1 MITLD
6 QYLTIEETA
15 QLLDVTSRTVR
26 RFAKRGL
33 LTKFKSKGKVL
44 FNPREVE
51 QLNNTRSEGGTLG
64 VIYKRVEE
72 LSRRQTVLEARVS
85 ILEMALS
92 SRQQYV
98 ELSNSDVAKVRA
110 AVIETSKRRDLGF
123 PEIAQWADDLIRLE
137 RNACKAIGIKRLKT
151 LTKKLIAV
159 GDETPEVLRDPSKS
173 IYVDK
178 LVLLL
183 DRLAGYSKA

>member
-64 VIYKRVEE
+64 VIYKRIEE

-123 PEIAQWADDLIRLE
+123 PEVAQWADDLIRLE

>member
-64 VIYKRVEE
+64 VIYKRIEE

-123 PEIAQWADDLIRLE
+123 PEVAQWADDLIRLE

-183 DRLAGYSKA
+183 ERLAGYSKA

>member
-1 MITLD
+1 VITLD

-51 QLNNTRSEGGTLG
+51 QLNNTRSEGTTLG

-98 ELSNSDVAKVRA
+98 ELNNSDVAKVRA

-151 LTKKLIAV
+151 LAKKLIAV

-183 DRLAGYSKA
+183 DRLAGYSKS

>member
-51 QLNNTRSEGGTLG
+51 QLNNTRSEGTTLG

-98 ELSNSDVAKVRA
+98 ELNNSDVAKVRA

-151 LTKKLIAV
+151 LAKKLIAV

-183 DRLAGYSKA
+183 DRLAGYSKS